1 MIFKD
6 RIGKKN
12 CDPLILF
19 FILQAAE
26 NGSQNGEIDPEEIVK
41 DILND
46 VINHVADLCS
56 VSRSSRHLTREQFAN
71 IMQKDCFLVFR
82 SLCKLSM
89 KPLPEGYPDP
99 KSHELRSKIL
109 SLQLLLGI
117 LQNGKEVQTNHQNSM
132 LKHQTLHYFNADR
145 HALPFIKN
153 VRGLSL
159 GYTFKRQQAFFF
171 SSLNDNFCKIFAVS

>member
-1 MIFKD
+1 L
-6 RIGKKN
+6 KN
-12 CDPLILF
+12 FEPLF
-19 FILQAAE
+19 FLTVFQAAE

-117 LQNGKEVQTNHQNSM
+117 LQNGGQALSENEIFVSAIKTFLCVALSQN
-132 LKHQTLHYFNADR
+132 
-145 HALPFIKN
+145 
-153 VRGLSL
+153 G
-159 GYTFKRQQAFFF
+159 
-171 SSLNDNFCKIFAVS
+171 VSPIR